1 MSEFTSAERKLIRNL
16 VNYYANEQNS
26 EVLTTFLN
34 SLRGQIQG
42 STTLRPYIHSLSWR
56 MKEPDHLEDKLK
68 RKLREYKARGK
79 QFPITTS
86 NLFVKINDLA
96 GLRIL
101 HLYTQQVDG
110 IKRGLEEL
118 FEEESYRVVE
128 GPTARTWD
136 DESRAFFKSIGI
148 KTKKSPSLYTSVHY
162 VIKPNRKKKYTCEIQ
177 VRTLMEE
184 VWGQVDHTINYPH
197 RTKHLGCREQL
208 AALARA
214 TSSCTRLVDSIFRS
228 HTDSEAIRQKLL
240 QSRRLLRGR

>member
-1 MSEFTSAERKLIRNL
+1 MPEFTSSERQLIRQL
-16 VNYYANEQNS
+16 VSYYEQNS
-26 EVLTTFLN
+26 EVLSRFLN

-42 STTLRPYIHSLSWR
+42 SKALGAYIHSLSWR
-56 MKEPDHLEDKLK
+56 MKEPNHLEDKLK
-68 RKLREYKARGK
+68 RKLRDYKARQK

-110 IKRGLEEL
+110 IKEGLKEL
-118 FEEESYRVVE
+118 FTEESYEVVE

-136 DESRAFFKSIGI
+136 DESRTFFKSIGI

-162 VIKPNRKKKYTCEIQ
+162 VITPNKKTKYTCEIQ

-184 VWGQVDHTINYPH
+184 VWGQVDHTLNYPH

-228 HTDSEAIRQKLL
+228 YADAEAIRQKLSK
-240 QSRRLLRGR
+240 SRRLLRSK

>member
-1 MSEFTSAERKLIRNL
+1 
-16 VNYYANEQNS
+16 
-26 EVLTTFLN
+26 
-34 SLRGQIQG
+34 
-42 STTLRPYIHSLSWR
+42 
-56 MKEPDHLEDKLK
+56 MKDPDHLEDKLK
-68 RKLREYKARGK
+68 RKLRECKERGK
-79 QFPITTS
+79 SFPITTS
-86 NLFVKINDLA
+86 NLFVKIHDLA

-110 IKRGLEEL
+110 ITRGLKEL
-118 FEEESYRVVE
+118 FDEESYTVVE

-136 DESRAFFKSIGI
+136 DESRAFFKSISI

-162 VIKPNRKKKYTCEIQ
+162 VIKPNKKTKYTCEIQ

-197 RTKHLGCREQL
+197 RTRHLGCREQL

-228 HTDSEAIRQKLL
+228 HADAEEIRQKLL
-240 QSRRLLRGR
+240 RSRRLMRDK

>member
-1 MSEFTSAERKLIRNL
+1 MAEFTSAERILIREL
-16 VNYYANEQNS
+16 VKYYERNDG
-26 EVLTTFLN
+26 VLSTFLQ
-34 SLRGQIQG
+34 SLRGQVQG
-42 STTLRPYIHSLSWR
+42 SKALRPYIHSLSWR
-56 MKEPDHLEDKLK
+56 MKDPGHLEDKLK
-68 RKLREYKARGK
+68 RQLREHKEKGK
-79 QFPITTS
+79 PFPFTTN

-101 HLYTQQVDG
+101 HLYTQQVEG
-110 IKRGLEEL
+110 ITKGLKEL

-162 VIKPNRKKKYTCEIQ
+162 VIKPNKKTKYTCEIQ

-197 RTKHLGCREQL
+197 RTIHLGCREQL

-228 HTDSEAIRQKLL
+228 HVDAEAIRQKLL
-240 QSRRLLRGR
+240 LSRRLRRNK